1 MRSCAAPPPP
11 IKPTARPPP
20 KKKASYLTWRQNKTR
35 ASRNEE
41 AGRLALEAL
50 AAHCRAQ
57 TKATGLEHAVVP
69 ARGTGQG
76 RQVRLEGLG
85 GAGVQVHAKRA
96 PGRRG
101 AAIEK
106 GEPVRVVIERVEP
119 RLKQVVATEFFEAGP
134 GAGQGADGVGGQG
147 AGGVGGGSGR

>member
-1 MRSCAAPPPP
+1 MR
-11 IKPTARPPP
+11 KHRTNQHPPP
-20 KKKASYLTWRQNKTR
+20 KKKQASYLTWRQNKTR

-57 TKATGLEHAVVP
+57 TKATGLRHAVVP

-85 GAGVQVHAKRA
+85 GAGVQVHAKRP

-101 AAIEK
+101 VAIEK
-106 GEPVRVVIERVEP
+106 GEAVRVVIERVEP
-119 RLKQVVATEFFEAGP
+119 QLKQVVATEFLED
-134 GAGQGADGVGGQG
+134 GAAG
-147 AGGVGGGSGR
+147 AGGVGSGSGS